1 MFKSIHEN
9 MLPLLVIGDNHIIMV
24 LLLPYWSDDIDV
36 KKHDRARLYGEI
48 DKSAHL

>member
-9 MLPLLVIGDNHIIMV
+9 MLPLLVIGDNHIHHGAFTS
-24 LLLPYWSDDIDV
+24 YWSDDIDV

-48 DKSAHL
+48 DKSRHL